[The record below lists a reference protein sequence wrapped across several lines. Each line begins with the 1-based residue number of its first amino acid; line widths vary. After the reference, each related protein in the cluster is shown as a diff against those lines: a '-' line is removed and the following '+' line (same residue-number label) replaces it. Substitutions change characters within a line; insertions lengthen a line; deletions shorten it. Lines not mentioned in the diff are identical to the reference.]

1 MAENQTEGDKLLVLP
16 EELER
21 ATVEWLEK
29 NLKTPAVA
37 YRTEVAKDDEWPW
50 WRTLWD
56 GDHYSGS
63 KLTAPDDFEPFQV
76 NIVRPTIDTVKG
88 IALQSPSVVEFVPM
102 SADDEQFAAD
112 LTSIIS
118 DYLWG
123 ANKARFKLGVAFV
136 EGAIIGTAWA
146 HTFWNE
152 NRADG
157 QGDPD
162 FDILPAEE
170 VWVDPGSSGPDNA
183 GYLIHAPR
191 RPVLEVKYDDGKYN
205 DRRTLVE
212 SDQAVTEGHKE
223 NTPEE
228 QIPTVTVYHYWVRG
242 LHLKALLAEVPGLE
256 AHVDDDGIKYG
267 VLIVVANT
275 YVLKFVSHPWKSER
289 FPYQRFVYYA
299 PDGNQRIYGTGETKM
314 LEDTQLGID
323 ARTTQLMNQAAL
335 LSNEQ
340 WVVSSLLMVDEN
352 ELTNKP
358 GQIIH
363 VDGPPDLL
371 KRIAPGGISGAL
383 FSTVDLMLR
392 YSEIIS
398 GMYQVNRGDT
408 PGSLRAGVAIQA
420 LQRGGEG
427 RTRQKMDNFDDF
439 VADIGIG
446 LADIMAVMYDDERV
460 FRITG
465 STANP
470 DQTAALSPSDPAYAG
485 SEAAVTDPAA
495 AASAG
500 AVPGEVPMTRS
511 VAISSKSFERDG
523 KRVILDAR
531 ALVGMQLRSTQEQLQ
546 ADMELLNGGV
556 VDAQYVIENN
566 QLRGKQRLLARL
578 FQIAQS
584 QNAQQPGGQGQE
596 AMMAEGGGEQ
606 IPMEEGLS
614 PEEQDQIE
622 QSIEMLLSKMRQL
635 EDDGALPEGM
645 TAKAAQMVQQELAN
659 GGTGEEAM
667 AIILQQV
674 QSYTQGG
681 QAGPEYGIAPNMGGL

>member
-1 MAENQTEGDKLLVLP
+1 
-16 EELER
+16 
-21 ATVEWLEK
+21 
-29 NLKTPAVA
+29 
-37 YRTEVAKDDEWPW
+37 
-50 WRTLWD
+50 
-56 GDHYSGS
+56 
-63 KLTAPDDFEPFQV
+63 
-76 NIVRPTIDTVKG
+76 
-88 IALQSPSVVEFVPM
+88 
-102 SADDEQFAAD
+102 
-112 LTSIIS
+112 
-118 DYLWG
+118 
-123 ANKARFKLGVAFV
+123 
-136 EGAIIGTAWA
+136 
-146 HTFWNE
+146 
-152 NRADG
+152 
-157 QGDPD
+157 
-162 FDILPAEE
+162 
-170 VWVDPGSSGPDNA
+170 
-183 GYLIHAPR
+183 
-191 RPVLEVKYDDGKYN
+191 
-205 DRRTLVE
+205 
-212 SDQAVTEGHKE
+212 
-223 NTPEE
+223 
-228 QIPTVTVYHYWVRG
+228 
-242 LHLKALLAEVPGLE
+242 
-256 AHVDDDGIKYG
+256 
-267 VLIVVANT
+267 
-275 YVLKFVSHPWKSER
+275 
-289 FPYQRFVYYA
+289 
-299 PDGNQRIYGTGETKM
+299 
-314 LEDTQLGID
+314 
-323 ARTTQLMNQAAL
+323 
-335 LSNEQ
+335 
-340 WVVSSLLMVDEN
+340 
-352 ELTNKP
+352 
-358 GQIIH
+358 
-363 VDGPPDLL
+363 
-371 KRIAPGGISGAL
+371 
-383 FSTVDLMLR
+383 
-392 YSEIIS
+392 
-398 GMYQVNRGDT
+398 
-408 PGSLRAGVAIQA
+408 
-420 LQRGGEG
+420 
-427 RTRQKMDNFDDF
+427 MDNFDDF